1 MKTFLRNHPYLV
13 AFAIVFLLLFLI
25 GIFGIDATLGESL
38 LGAAAL
44 SAIGVGGYWWKE
56 EGLG

>member
-1 MKTFLRNHPYLV
+1 MPSFIRNHPYLV
-13 AFAIVFLLLFLI
+13 SFIIVFLLVFLL
-25 GIFGIDATLGESL
+25 GIFALDFSWSESL
-38 LGAAAL
+38 FGATAI